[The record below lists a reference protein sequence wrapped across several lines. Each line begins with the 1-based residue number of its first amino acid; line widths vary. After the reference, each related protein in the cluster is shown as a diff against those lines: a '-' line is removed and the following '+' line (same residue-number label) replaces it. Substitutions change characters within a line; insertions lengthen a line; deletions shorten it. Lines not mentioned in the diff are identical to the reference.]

1 MTTGTQDLTE
11 RGQRRRLVEGVF
23 LGLCAALT
31 WAIYNIGVDIGRADG
46 FSSADLAILRYAGA
60 GTILLPLLL
69 RRTGRLAAEMTVWR
83 MLLLS
88 VAIGPPFAFLI
99 NTGYG
104 IAPLAHAVVIS
115 PGVTMIVANL
125 LPVLFDGARLPRHRQ
140 VGIAVLIGGLIAIA
154 MDQPPSKDP
163 DVATLVG
170 DLCFVGSGTL
180 WGLFTYL
187 VGRWRIPAIEAI
199 GTISVLT
206 TLVCLP
212 VYLLAFTPASASMA
226 QWGEQLFYQGV
237 LGGCIAIIVY
247 AASIARL
254 GPGLAGLF
262 PAIVPPL
269 AVLIAIPYAGIWPN
283 GIQLLGVG
291 IAALG
296 LILSLDGFA
305 ALVRRL
311 RYGRDRWKA
320 LS

>member
-1 MTTGTQDLTE
+1 MTKVPPGWFQ
-11 RGQRRRLVEGVF
+11 GPGRRLVEGVL
-23 LGLCAALT
+23 LGLAAALT

-60 GTILLPLLL
+60 GALLLPVLLL
-69 RRTGRLAAEMTVWR
+69 RHGRLSAGMSAGR
-83 MLLLS
+83 MLILS

-115 PGVTMIVANL
+115 PGMTMIVANL
-125 LPVLFDGARLPRHRQ
+125 LPVLLDGARLPRHRQ
-140 VGIAVLIGGLIAIA
+140 VGIAVLIGGLVAIA
-154 MDQPPSKDP
+154 LDQPPSKDP
-163 DVATLVG
+163 DISTLVG

-212 VYLLAFTPASASMA
+212 VYLIAVTPASATPA

-237 LGGCIAIIVY
+237 LGGCIAIVVY

-283 GIQLLGVG
+283 GIQMIGVG
-291 IAALG
+291 IAAFG

-311 RYGRDRWKA
+311 RYGRDRWTA
-320 LS
+320 PS